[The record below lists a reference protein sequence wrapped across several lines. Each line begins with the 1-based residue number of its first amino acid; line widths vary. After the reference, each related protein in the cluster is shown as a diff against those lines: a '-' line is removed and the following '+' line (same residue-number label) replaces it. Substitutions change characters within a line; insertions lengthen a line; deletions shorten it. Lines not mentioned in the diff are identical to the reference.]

1 MKNFSKEEFEF
12 YNRQIILDNFGD
24 KAQLKL
30 KQARVLVIGAGG
42 LGCPVLQY
50 LCAAGVGFIGIVDAD
65 VVSVSNLHRQILFG
79 IDDLGKPKVE
89 QAKLKLQQLNPN
101 IEIAIFQENINVQNA
116 LQLIQ
121 SYNIICD
128 CTDNFSARYLINDAC
143 VILNKPFVSASILR
157 FEGQISVFNHRTK
170 INYRDIF
177 SMPPTNIP
185 NCAEAG
191 VIGVLC
197 GIIGSLQAN
206 EVIKMITDIGETLE
220 GKLVCYDALSNSMQ
234 SFKIKPSN
242 ISITALQDNYD
253 VNCAAQPLLIN
264 EVSPQELKMMID
276 NKEDFQLI
284 DVREQFEYDIVNI
297 GAALIPLNTIT
308 SQIDK
313 ISKDKKVIIHCKSG
327 TRSIKAIELLQQHGF
342 NNLYNLKGGI
352 LAYVKEIHQ
361 ESVTY

>member
-1 MKNFSKEEFEF
+1 MQLSNQENEY
-12 YNRQIILDNFGD
+12 YNRQLILNNFGVVS
-24 KAQLKL
+24 QLKL

-50 LCAAGVGFIGIVDAD
+50 LCTTGVGYIGIVDAD

-79 IDDLGKPKVE
+79 IDDVGKPKVE

-101 IEIAIFQENINVQNA
+101 IEIEIYKENISIKNA
-116 LQLIQ
+116 I
-121 SYNIICD
+121 SIIKHYDIICD

-157 FEGQISVFNHRTK
+157 FEGQISVFNYHKK
-170 INYRDIF
+170 INYRDVF
-177 SMPPTNIP
+177 PEPPTNIP

-220 GKLVCYDALSNSMQ
+220 GRLVCYDALSNSMQ

-242 ISITALQDNYD
+242 ISVTSLQENYD
-253 VNCAAQPLLIN
+253 VNCDILSSSVN
-264 EVSPQELKMMID
+264 EILPQQLKKMID
-276 NKEDFQLI
+276 NQDDFQLI
-284 DVREQFEYDIVNI
+284 DVREQFEYDKVNI
-297 GAALIPLNTIT
+297 GGELIPLNLII
-308 SQIDK
+308 QNQRK
-313 ISKDKKVIIHCKSG
+313 ILKNKKVILYCKSG
-327 TRSIKAIELLQQHGF
+327 ARSIKAIELLQQYGF
-342 NNLYNLKGGI
+342 TNLYNLKGGI
-352 LAYVKEIHQ
+352 LEYIKDVNQ
-361 ESVTY
+361 ESITY